1 MNYIETIIE
10 AVNQCPEYIG
20 KGIMQLIILT
30 LGGIIVAWITTLV
43 FGRKSEINA
52 VEGALLK
59 RKLDI
64 YEELCGKLEAL
75 KAVVMIPENVHEAA
89 MKMLKEEEKELI

>member
-1 MNYIETIIE
+1 MSIVNTISDTL
-10 AVNQCPEYIG
+10 NQCPEYIA
-20 KGIMQLIILT
+20 KGIIQLLVFT
-30 LGGIIVAWITTLV
+30 VGGILVAWITTHV

-64 YEELCGKLEAL
+64 YEELYGKLEAL
-75 KAVVMIPENVHEAA
+75 
-89 MKMLKEEEKELI
+89 